1 MTNIKI
7 PERPKLDN
15 FVIMRRNLEQYDYKQ
30 YSKSLEKYSDDIEQI
45 IYDLSSSIITLIEKF
60 ENKVNGK

>member
-1 MTNIKI
+1 M

-15 FVIMRRNLEQYDYKQ
+15 FVKIKNNLEQYDYKQ